1 MSMFVLENNE
11 IISFTDYI
19 ISESIRPKEVSY
31 GVNEETNDG
40 EFKKGKNFY
49 YTLFSKN
56 EKYYMVAIDY
66 KGNVGFGVNEEYSNN
81 VEDYDDSRKQTRN
94 VLTVFSHV
102 VYVIFEFAK
111 LSKIKAI
118 KFSAADPAL
127 GNVYNRMVKNKQLM
141 SDIEQVGYKYFGFL
155 DDNHVFM
162 RK

>member
-1 MSMFVLENNE
+1 MFVLENNE

-66 KGNVGFGVNEEYSNN
+66 KGNVGFGVNEKEFSDNIK
-81 VEDYDDSRKQTRN
+81 DYDDSRKQTRN
-94 VLTVFSHV
+94 ALTVFSHI
-102 VYVIFEFAK
+102 VYVLLEFANV
-111 LSKIKAI
+111 SKIKHI

-127 GNVYNRMVKNKQLM
+127 GNVYSRMIKNKQLM
-141 SDIEQVGYKYFGFL
+141 NDIEEGGYKYFGFL
-155 DDNHVFM
+155 DNNYVFV